1 MSKEIQLFSIIA
13 ALALMVASA
22 AAQDASAMDHS
33 QMSAMSHEQMN
44 NCAPDDEMSATMP
57 SMSHKHMDMGP
68 HMKMTAPRPPN
79 AADQRRADNI
89 VNELRN
95 AIEKY
100 QDVSLAEQDGFK
112 EFLPNV
118 PSPMKHFTNRRY
130 AIEAQFHFNPDHPTS
145 LLYEKHGSTY
155 KLIGA
160 MYTAPKRYKEDDLN
174 KRVPLSVAQWHE
186 HVNLCRA
193 PEGEE
198 SQYFGSHPQFGLNGS
213 IASKGEC
220 EAAGGKF
227 YPIVFNWMVHVY
239 PFEKNPADVWSLER
253 QMPGHAHMD

>member
-1 MSKEIQLFSIIA
+1 MSKILLSLVAVIA
-13 ALALMVASA
+13 VLVAGV
-22 AAQDASAMDHS
+22 AAQEMTGMDHA
-33 QMSAMSHEQMN
+33 QMAGMN
-44 NCAPDDEMSATMP
+44 DAEMDGEHEMSDAVP

-68 HMKMTAPRPPN
+68 HMKMTALRPPN
-79 AADQRRADNI
+79 TADQQHANQI
-89 VNELRN
+89 VRELRD

-100 QDVSLAEQDGFK
+100 QDVSVAEQDGFK

-118 PSPMKHFTNRRY
+118 PSPMKHFTSRRY
-130 AIEAQFHFNPDHPTS
+130 AIEAQFRFNPDHPTS
-145 LLYEKHGSTY
+145 LLYEKHGDSY

-160 MYTAPKRYKEDDLN
+160 MYTAPKRYKENDLN

-193 PEGEE
+193 PKGEE
-198 SQYFGSHPQFGLNGS
+198 SQYFGPHARFGLNGS
-213 IASKGEC
+213 ITTKDEC

-227 YPIVFNWMVHVY
+227 YPVVFNWMVHVY
-239 PFEKNPADVWSLER
+239 PFDKNPADVWSLER